1 MSADVKKKSPN
12 LDLRV
17 AEGSYVIGS
26 FAGRFESKNY
36 PGKYSTL
43 IKVEDTDGE
52 TTLFNKETKKE
63 EEVQIEEGD
72 SVFLSESTWL
82 ANIFEKMEKGTRFKL
97 VYEGKEPPKKKGYKS
112 AYKYSYEV
120 L

>member
-1 MSADVKKKSPN
+1 MSSEVKKKSPN
-12 LDLRV
+12 LDLRG
-17 AEGSYVIGS
+17 EIGTYVIGE

-43 IKVEDTDGE
+43 IKVEDTSGS
-52 TTLFNKETKKE
+52 TTLYDKEKE
-63 EEVQIEEGD
+63 KEVDVDIEEGD
-72 SVFLSESTWL
+72 TVFLSESSWL